1 MTNEE
6 PLFYKDPE
14 LAAMEALVEYIEPL
28 HPSAQQ
34 RIIGWAFDRWGMKED
49 VDE

>member
-1 MTNEE
+1 MSNDE

-14 LAAMEALVEYIEPL
+14 LAAMQMIVEYVEPL

-34 RIIGWAFDRWGMKED
+34 RVIGWAYDRWGQSAD
-49 VDE
+49 VEE